1 MSQLESR
8 RSIVVSRVLSRVRHP
23 EAILVAI
30 LMGGIAAAG
39 WLLAPFWLA
48 VAIGAQ
54 LAVGGIAAVWIIGP
68 ARTDLGFARYATLA
82 TAGVALTL
90 FGRLVVPATG
100 LVPAPIAAFLLW
112 GVIRLELDLA
122 AGGRRVGLDLALVGI
137 VFAAAAGIGALMP
150 REAWPPALVPLLVI
164 AAVPALRA
172 AEARGRT
179 GVEAVGHA
187 ALHLVALAQVAA
199 AVALLQLPG
208 VVGAAVVALGFHAW
222 GGAAE
227 ALEEGASARSV
238 ILEFGAL
245 AVLGLVVAM
254 LLGGR

>member
-8 RSIVVSRVLSRVRHP
+8 RSIVVSRVLARVRHP
-23 EAILVAI
+23 EAILVSI

-39 WLLAPFWLA
+39 WLSTPFWLA
-48 VAIGAQ
+48 VAIAGQ
-54 LAVGGIAAVWIIGP
+54 LAVGGLAAVWIIGP
-68 ARTDLGFARYATLA
+68 ARTELGFARYATLA

-100 LVPAPIAAFLLW
+100 LVPAPVAAILLW

-122 AGGRRVGLDLALVGI
+122 RGGRRVGLDLALVGI
-137 VFAAAAGIGALMP
+137 VFAAAAGIGGLIPAN
-150 REAWPPALVPLLVI
+150 AWPPALVPLLII
-164 AAVPALRA
+164 ATVPAMRS
-172 AEARGRT
+172 AEARGGT
-179 GVEAVGHA
+179 GVQAVGQA
-187 ALHLVALAQVAA
+187 ALHLVALAQIAA
-199 AVALLQLPG
+199 AVVLLHLPG

-227 ALEEGASARSV
+227 ALEEGASARAV

-245 AVLGLVVAM
+245 AILGLVVAL